1 MDDNFIVCIDQI
13 IASSTRC
20 FRPFEE
26 VNGRV
31 CDDGVLSLSDK
42 GNGSGE
48 EEQEEECSYSSS
60 SSNKDDGD
68 VVVEECR
75 ICQEEDQVQDMEAPC
90 SCNGSLKKLDYEYV
104 SSLVL
109 AMQFAH
115 RKCIQRWCNKKGN
128 TTCEICNQAFS
139 PNYSIPPVRSN
150 DIMAIDISFYFNEF
164 YVIPKHRQEWE
175 RSSDFH
181 LALASAEHQF
191 LQTEYEDCAITQI
204 SSVACLRSA
213 TLTQTLRAGK
223 IRQTSLAFRYH
234 SFNLLE
240 LFCHAVQWHVPGAS
254 CKTKGEDRGKQGNID
269 GDILLDCHKN
279 EAVTD
284 RH

>member
-90 SCNGSLKKLDYEYV
+90 SCNGSLK
-104 SSLVL
+104 
-109 AMQFAH
+109 FAH

-150 DIMAIDISFYFNEF
+150 DIMAIDI
-164 YVIPKHRQEWE
+164 RQEWE

-213 TLTQTLRAGK
+213 TLTLVIILL
-223 IRQTSLAFRYH
+223 IRQALMVTANTARGQDSSNIFSFQISLLQFAGIILPCCAMAR
-234 SFNLLE
+234 SWCVMQN
-240 LFCHAVQWHVPGAS
+240 Q
-254 CKTKGEDRGKQGNID
+254 RRRQG
-269 GDILLDCHKN
+269 
-279 EAVTD
+279 
-284 RH
+284 